1 MSDDTEKEGVVIDV
15 TPEPE
20 AATDTTDAAANPAG
34 DADSPAARPTENK
47 QSKLPLIIA
56 ILALLLVA
64 GAMVAA
70 YQYTR
75 QTTQDLAAINNSLA
89 NSLHAQKTLEQQLAQ
104 ANAAVKEQA
113 DLLASQQAKFDAQQA
128 SLDEAKERFDRQEE
142 LLDSERLKMQQR
154 ESELRASV
162 ADVHK
167 RVGSS
172 GTQWLVAESE
182 YLMRVANAR
191 LNLARDT
198 GTAREALVLADQRLR
213 DTKDPG
219 WNPVRNQL
227 ARDIAALDAAD
238 LPDTAGIA
246 ARLEALAEQVPQL
259 KLANATL
266 GGMARTPAGDTAATP
281 REQRNWDT
289 LLDDLWAGFK
299 DTVRIRRRDK
309 PVAAMLAPEQQFFLY
324 ENLRLYLESAR
335 LAVARADREL
345 YNDSLN
351 TVGSWLSTHFDNS
364 DKLTQSTRK
373 AVDELKRTDIRPLL
387 PDISGSLRS
396 LQVRQK
402 LNKDLAGSPPVIA
415 KEAMAQEAAREATES
430 AAKTAEQEQ

>member
-1 MSDDTEKEGVVIDV
+1 MSEEKEKEGVVIDV
-15 TPEPE
+15 TPEPQ
-20 AATDTTDAAANPAG
+20 AAPEETPEPTTSQAKEPG
-34 DADSPAARPTENK
+34 
-47 QSKLPLIIA
+47 QSRLPLVIA
-56 ILALLLVA
+56 ILALVLVA
-64 GAMVAA
+64 GALVAA
-70 YQYTR
+70 FQYTR
-75 QTTQDLAAINNSLA
+75 QTTADLAAINSSLA
-89 NSLHAQKTLEQQLAQ
+89 NSLAAQSQLKEQLAA
-104 ANAAVKEQA
+104 ANAAVQEQA
-113 DLLASQQAKFDAQQA
+113 RLLAQQQADFEAQQQ
-128 SLDEAKERFDRQEE
+128 SLADARERFDRQEQ

-154 ESELRASV
+154 EAELRATV

-167 RVGSS
+167 RVGASS
-172 GTQWLVAESE
+172 TEWMVAEAE
-182 YLMRVANAR
+182 YLMRLANER
-191 LNLARDT
+191 LSLARDT

-227 ARDIAALDAAD
+227 ARDITALDAAE

-259 KLANATL
+259 RLTNATL
-266 GGMARTPAGDTAATP
+266 GGAERSSSGDSSLTP
-281 REQRNWDT
+281 REERNWDT

-345 YNDSLN
+345 YRDSLN

-364 DKLTQSTRK
+364 DALTKTTRNT
-373 AVDELKRTDIRPLL
+373 VNELIRIDIRPLL
-387 PDISGSLRS
+387 PDISSSLRS
-396 LQVRQK
+396 LQMRQK
-402 LNKDLAGSPPVIA
+402 LNADLAATPPAMA
-415 KEAMAQEAAREATES
+415 KEAEEA
-430 AAKTAEQEQ
+430 AEQEQ

>member
-1 MSDDTEKEGVVIDV
+1 MSEDTEKEGMVIDV

-20 AATDTTDAAANPAG
+20 TEAPEETNAPEPPPADNNAAP
-34 DADSPAARPTENK
+34 K
-47 QSKLPLIIA
+47 QSKAPLIVAVI
-56 ILALLLVA
+56 ALLLVA
-64 GAMVAA
+64 GALVAA
-70 YQYTR
+70 FLYTQ
-75 QTTQDLAAINNSLA
+75 QTAQDLASINNSLS
-89 NSLHAQKTLEQQLAQ
+89 NSLAAQKSLEQQLAV

-113 DLLASQQAKFDAQQA
+113 DLLASQQAKFDAQEK
-128 SLDEAKERFDRQEE
+128 SLDEAKERFDRQEQ

-154 ESELRASV
+154 EAELKATV

-172 GTQWLVAESE
+172 STQWMVAEAE
-182 YLMRVANAR
+182 YLMRVANER

-198 GTAREALVLADQRLR
+198 GTAREALLLADQRLR

-227 ARDIAALDAAD
+227 ARDIAALDAAE
-238 LPDTAGIA
+238 LPDTAGVA

-259 KLANATL
+259 QLANATL
-266 GGMARTPAGDTAATP
+266 GGPERSAPGETSLTP
-281 REQRNWDT
+281 REERNWDT
-289 LLDDLWAGFK
+289 LLNDLWAGFK

-345 YNDSLN
+345 YRDSLN

-364 DKLTQSTRK
+364 DPLTQTTRN
-373 AVDELKRTDIRPLL
+373 AVNELMRIDIRPLL
-387 PDISGSLRS
+387 PDISASLRS

-402 LNKDLAGSPPVIA
+402 LNADLAGTPPAMA
-415 KEAMAQEAAREATES
+415 KEAAESTEP
-430 AAKTAEQEQ
+430 EQ

>member
-1 MSDDTEKEGVVIDV
+1 MSEENEKEGVVIDV

-20 AATDTTDAAANPAG
+20 AAPEETPEPTTSQAKTSG
-34 DADSPAARPTENK
+34 
-47 QSKLPLIIA
+47 QSKLPLVIA
-56 ILALLLVA
+56 VIALVLVVGALVA
-64 GAMVAA
+64 AF
-70 YQYTR
+70 QYTK
-75 QTTQDLAAINNSLA
+75 QATADLAAINNSLA
-89 NSLHAQKTLEQQLAQ
+89 NSLSAQKQLEQQLAE
-104 ANAAVKEQA
+104 ANAAVEEQA
-113 DLLASQQAKFDAQQA
+113 KLLAQQQADFDTQQQ
-128 SLDEAKERFDRQEE
+128 SLAEARERFDQQEQ

-154 ESELRASV
+154 EAELRASV

-167 RVGSS
+167 RVGASS
-172 GTQWLVAESE
+172 TAWMVAEAE
-182 YLMRVANAR
+182 YLMRVANER
-191 LNLARDT
+191 LSLARDT

-219 WNPVRNQL
+219 WNPVRTQL
-227 ARDIAALDAAD
+227 ARDIAALDAAE

-259 KLANATL
+259 RLTNATL
-266 GGMARTPAGDTAATP
+266 GGAERTVPGDSSITP
-281 REQRNWDT
+281 REERNWDT

-345 YNDSLN
+345 YRDSLN

-364 DKLTQSTRK
+364 DALTQSTRN
-373 AVDELKRTDIRPLL
+373 AVNELMRIDIRPLM
-387 PDISGSLRS
+387 PDISSSLRS
-396 LQVRQK
+396 LQMRQK
-402 LNKDLAGSPPVIA
+402 LNADLAGTPPAMA
-415 KEAMAQEAAREATES
+415 KEAQEAA
-430 AAKTAEQEQ
+430 EQAQ